1 VINATGGGAYKYLN
15 TIKENLDVDVQIHD
29 EMRSMIKGLNF
40 LLANTN
46 NEIFTYTNN
55 KQEFVSEG
63 EYYPYLL
70 CSVGSGVSI
79 LKVTGIDTFQRVSGS
94 SLGGGTFWGL
104 CRMLTNVGSFE
115 EVKELVSQGDNKL
128 TDLLVG
134 DIYGGDYEE
143 LGLKADVVASSFG
156 KAGTS
161 IELPAAE
168 PVAPH
173 FNKQDIVK
181 SLLFMLTINIAQI
194 AYLNAK
200 QHGVQRVFFLW
211 RIC

>member
-1 VINATGGGAYKYLN
+1 
-15 TIKENLDVDVQIHD
+15 
-29 EMRSMIKGLNF
+29 
-40 LLANTN
+40 
-46 NEIFTYTNN
+46 
-55 KQEFVSEG
+55 
-63 EYYPYLL
+63 
-70 CSVGSGVSI
+70 
-79 LKVTGIDTFQRVSGS
+79 VSGS

-104 CRMLTNVGSFE
+104 CRMLTNVASFE
-115 EVKELVSQGDNKL
+115 EVKELVSQGDNTH

-161 IELPAAE
+161 IELPTAE

-173 FNKQDIVK
+173 FNKHDIVK

-200 QHGVQRVFFLW
+200 QHGVQRVFFCGGFVKDSPMVWQKFSYAIDFWSKGQMKAMFLLHDGYLGALGSLLLGSSVEEDKKKKEEV
-211 RIC
+211 IIKKEEVEKSKHEVEQKK

>member
-1 VINATGGGAYKYLN
+1 
-15 TIKENLDVDVQIHD
+15 
-29 EMRSMIKGLNF
+29 
-40 LLANTN
+40 
-46 NEIFTYTNN
+46 
-55 KQEFVSEG
+55 
-63 EYYPYLL
+63 
-70 CSVGSGVSI
+70 
-79 LKVTGIDTFQRVSGS
+79 
-94 SLGGGTFWGL
+94 
-104 CRMLTNVGSFE
+104 MLTNVGSFE
-115 EVKELVSQGDNKL
+115 EVKELVSQGDNTH

-173 FNKQDIVK
+173 FNKEDIVK

-200 QHGVQRVFFLW
+200 QHGVQRVFFCGGFVKDSPMVWQKFNYAIDFWSKGQMKAMFLLHDGYLGALGSLLLGNS
-211 RIC
+211 IEDNNNKNEIIGKKLEETEKIKYEEEKKK